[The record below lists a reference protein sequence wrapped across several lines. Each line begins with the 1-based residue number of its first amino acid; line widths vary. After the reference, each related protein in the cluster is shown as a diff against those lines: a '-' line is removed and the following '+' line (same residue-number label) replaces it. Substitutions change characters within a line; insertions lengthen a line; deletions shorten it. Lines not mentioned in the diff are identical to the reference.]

1 MEKIKEPT
9 SKPIDEMLDALATD
23 DWSAGAEI
31 LAQGHPIYYRK
42 KDTPKGHV
50 LKEYP
55 NGRIEL
61 IKVDMHG
68 DNDEIVKV
76 IKDGK

>member
-1 MEKIKEPT
+1 MKNVT
-9 SKPIDEMLDALATD
+9 SKEIDDILHDMATS
-23 DWSAGAEI
+23 DWDAGAEI
-31 LAQGHPIYYRK
+31 LAQGHPIVYVED
-42 KDTPKGHV
+42 DTPEGHV

-61 IKVDMHG
+61 IKVDMQN
-68 DNDEIVKV
+68 DNDEIIKV

>member
-1 MEKIKEPT
+1 MKNVT
-9 SKPIDEMLDALATD
+9 SKQIDEMLNSLATD
-23 DWSAGAEI
+23 DWDAGAEI
-31 LAQGHPIYYRK
+31 LAQGHPIVYCED
-42 KDTPKGHV
+42 DTPKGHV

-68 DNDEIVKV
+68 NDDEVV
-76 IKDGK
+76 

>member
-1 MEKIKEPT
+1 MIKEPT
-9 SKPIDEMLDALATD
+9 EKEIDDMLEAMATD
-23 DWSAGAEI
+23 DWDAGAEI
-31 LAQGHPIYYRK
+31 LAQGHPVVYRE

-68 DNDEIVKV
+68 NNDEVVKV
-76 IKDGK
+76 LEDGK